1 MTKIQKRA
9 GKKADKKEKHLILG
23 AGEVGQALYLVL
35 SPHFDVSIRDKAGD
49 LAGQFDVL
57 HVAYPPFK
65 EFIAATKQ
73 YIKLY
78 KPSLVIVHSTV
89 PVGMTSKL
97 GSIAVHSPIRGM
109 HTKDHHP
116 GVVGSIKPI
125 VAGDPRTFAKSLS
138 YFPKYFGGKDA
149 KRAAK
154 YFERAGLV
162 VHAFDKP
169 ETTELA
175 KLLDTT
181 YYAWNILF
189 AKEVKHICDE
199 LGLDFDEV
207 YTIPNVHYNEGYK
220 KLGKGHVVRPV
231 LKHIPGGIGGHCLIP
246 NCDLH
251 DHWLTKTIKERDQLY
266 RARAEKIKKT
276 AKKKK

>member
-1 MTKIQKRA
+1 MAKTQ
-9 GKKADKKEKHLILG
+9 KKAVKKASKKERHLILG

-35 SPHFDVSIRDKAGD
+35 SPYFDVSIRDKDGD
-49 LAGQFDVL
+49 LLGQFDVL
-57 HVAYPPFK
+57 HIAYPPFAN
-65 EFIAATKQ
+65 FVSVTKQ
-73 YIKLY
+73 YMKMY
-78 KPSLVIVHSTV
+78 KPSIVIVHSTV

-97 GSIAVHSPIRGM
+97 GKLAVHSPIRGM

-149 KRAAK
+149 KRAAE
-154 YFERAGLV
+154 YFKRAGLTV
-162 VHAFDKP
+162 QAFDKP

-181 YYAWNILF
+181 YYAWNVIF
-189 AKEVKHICDE
+189 AKEVKHMCDE

-207 YTIPNVHYNEGYK
+207 YTIPNVHYNEG
-220 KLGKGHVVRPV
+220 
-231 LKHIPGGIGGHCLIP
+231 
-246 NCDLH
+246 
-251 DHWLTKTIKERDQLY
+251 
-266 RARAEKIKKT
+266 
-276 AKKKK
+276 